1 MKIVLLLIIDGN
13 SNNPCFLLWG
23 KWGRKKR
30 KEKGGTHGGHDFK
43 FRTCLICTNAINNS
57 KAAHVLSG
65 VFVTIS
71 M

>member
-1 MKIVLLLIIDGN
+1 MVIVIIHVSYCEENG
-13 SNNPCFLLWG
+13 G
-23 KWGRKKR
+23 EKKR

>member
-1 MKIVLLLIIDGN
+1 M
-13 SNNPCFLLWG
+13 FLTVRKMG
-23 KWGRKKR
+23 EQKKKR
-30 KEKGGTHGGHDFK
+30 KGGTHGGHDFK